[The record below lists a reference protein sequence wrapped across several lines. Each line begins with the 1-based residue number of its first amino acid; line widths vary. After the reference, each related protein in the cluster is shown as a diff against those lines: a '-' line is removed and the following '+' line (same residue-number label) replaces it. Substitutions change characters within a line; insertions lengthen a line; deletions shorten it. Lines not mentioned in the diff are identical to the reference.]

1 MVLGI
6 YFINVSFFLASG
18 GIKGQ
23 NVMFR
28 MANPQGA
35 AAVSTQQQTIRIVQV
50 GNQPRKTVA
59 IMPAATTTTSS
70 SSMMKVVTEESS
82 GVKLKRKLA
91 EVEAAARKSRE
102 AYEQQ
107 LEEAKRLKLKLE
119 QNSGSSSDEA

>member
-1 MVLGI
+1 MFLGI

-91 EVEAAARKSRE
+91 RKSRE